1 MKVGRRAWRRSE
13 SSRNATG
20 QESRE
25 GRAGGVEKLR
35 SLGSVGVGLEGPVG
49 G

>member
-1 MKVGRRAWRRSE
+1 MKVGRRVWRRSE
-13 SSRNATG
+13 SSRNVSG
-20 QESRE
+20 EESRE

-35 SLGSVGVGLEGPVG
+35 SLELVGVGLEGPVG